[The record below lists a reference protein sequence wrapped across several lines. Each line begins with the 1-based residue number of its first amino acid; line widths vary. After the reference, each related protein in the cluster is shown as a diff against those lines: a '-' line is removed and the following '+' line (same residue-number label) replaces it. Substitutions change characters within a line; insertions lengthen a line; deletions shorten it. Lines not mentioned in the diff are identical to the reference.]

1 MIIFPSFC
9 STIKCACS
17 FFHTDYSQGGQSYS
31 DPIVQVRI
39 VCTVCN
45 SIVVRLK
52 VLGLCSYIGNP
63 SYINI
68 LS

>member
-17 FFHTDYSQGGQSYS
+17 IFHTDYSQGGQSYS
-31 DPIVQVRI
+31 DPNVQVRI

-45 SIVVRLK
+45 STVVRLR
-52 VLGLCSYIGNP
+52 S
-63 SYINI
+63 
-68 LS
+68 